1 MKQYYIGTR
10 DRMHENVGSIMG
22 FRLGFRTNET
32 KPADGLFIISSYGKR
47 FVEDDNENSV
57 LDLKRLISD
66 DIFPCY
72 QRLLEIELGTI
83 CLKGAQGSKDPK

>member
-1 MKQYYIGTR
+1 
-10 DRMHENVGSIMG
+10 MHENVGSIMG

-32 KPADGLFIISSYGKR
+32 KLADGLFIISSYGKR